1 MNRADTELSESSST
15 TLPSGRTLRL
25 ITANGHEELL
35 LEAPNG
41 ELELRILLTEDGPVL
56 KLSAAK
62 LELEAT
68 DSISMKC
75 RNLDISASESATLTS
90 DGTLSINSSDEL
102 TVNSED
108 HVRVTGKIIH
118 LN

>member
-1 MNRADTELSESSST
+1 MSSADIDTSDFSST

-25 ITANGHEELL
+25 ITDNGHEELL

-41 ELELRILLTEDGPVL
+41 ELELRILLTEDGPLL

-75 RNLDISASESATLTS
+75 KNFEVAATESASLASE
-90 DGTLSINSSDEL
+90 GGLSLNSTDEL
-102 TVNSED
+102 TVNSD
-108 HVRVTGKIIH
+108 DDVRVTGKIIH

>member
-1 MNRADTELSESSST
+1 MNRADIDTGNSSST
-15 TLPSGRTLRL
+15 TLPSGRKLRL
-25 ITANGHEELL
+25 ITDNGHEELI

-41 ELELRILLTEDGPVL
+41 ELELRILLTEDGPIL
-56 KLSAAK
+56 KLSAAR

-75 RNLDISASESATLTS
+75 KTFDLLASESASLTS
-90 DGTLSINSSDEL
+90 EGALSINSNDEL
-102 TVNSED
+102 TVNSD
-108 HVRVTGKIIH
+108 DDVRVTGKIIH

>member
-1 MNRADTELSESSST
+1 MNSADIDSSEISTT

-25 ITANGHEELL
+25 ITDNGHEELL
-35 LEAPNG
+35 LEAPDG
-41 ELELRILLTEDGPVL
+41 ELELRILLTEDGPLL

-62 LELEAT
+62 LELEAA

-75 RNLDISASESATLTS
+75 KTFDVSASESAKIACE
-90 DGTLSINSSDEL
+90 GALSINSNDEL
-102 TVNSED
+102 TVNSDD